1 MGKYEL
7 RRGIRNFR
15 GIGAR
20 TIVAD
25 TTKTLMFMPL
35 WPGETVVS
43 IRLHSISHTPDAVED
58 GVPEINFL
66 GMIVKAND
74 LGFTPIIVTDSGLS
88 SEGFSQTASI
98 DGLGETMVKNLAAHQ
113 DDDYYGGDAHAS
125 SEAGGN
131 MDASWGGA
139 QDQDFM
145 ASSSESVF
153 KRERLMT
160 PFGSFEAY
168 GDQFNS
174 TVKKNR
180 YIREPSF
187 LMFWAYRFE
196 HAVQENWNWENIE
209 KAAEITA
216 ARSAQKMV
224 WNPEYVEGILENFPT
239 DSTETANAQKFL
251 VAALQGDNYIEA
263 GTLSGASVD
272 TVLKYHVKVNTP
284 IRVPVLGNAN

>member
-7 RRGIRNFR
+7 RRGIRHFR

-43 IRLHSISHTPDAVED
+43 IRLNSISQTPAPNAVED

-74 LGFTPIIVTDSGLS
+74 LGFTPVVDTDSGLTT
-88 SEGFSQTASI
+88 EAYSQTASV
-98 DGLGETMVKNLAAHQ
+98 DQLGEAMVKNLAGAQ
-113 DDDYYGGDAHAS
+113 DDDFYGGDVHAS
-125 SEAGGN
+125 SEGGGDLE
-131 MDASWGGA
+131 DAWGGA
-139 QDQDFM
+139 QDQDFL
-145 ASSSESVF
+145 ASSNESVF
-153 KRERLMT
+153 KRERLMQ
-160 PFGSFEAY
+160 PFGSFTAY
-168 GDQFNS
+168 GDAFNS

-196 HAVQENWNWENIE
+196 HATQENWNWENIE
-209 KAAEITA
+209 KAAEITG

-224 WNPEYVEGILENFPT
+224 WNPEYVEGLLKDFPT
-239 DSTETANAQKFL
+239 EDDSGAQQFL
-251 VAALQGDNYIEA
+251 AQTLQGDNYIES

-284 IRVPVLGNAN
+284 IRLPVLGNAN